1 MTIIAEAPTP
11 TKIVFGTD
19 GWRAKVAD
27 DYTFDAVRVC
37 AQSVAEWVVKNGGA
51 DRGVVI
57 GFDRR
62 FASEHF
68 AAAAAEVVAAHDVNV
83 HLATAAAP
91 TQSFSWAT
99 MRRKAKA
106 GIVITASHNPWTDN
120 GFKVKAPTGSAGGPD
135 MLKVIEQAIAASR
148 TVRISAPAAA
158 PLGALTLN
166 PLSVHGLC
174 EAVITIPAAAPRST
188 TSYELIWVGTA
199 WAA

>member
-1 MTIIAEAPTP
+1 MVAPHRARRLAPRYPRLLAFVRPAGSTSVN
-11 TKIVFGTD
+11 IVFGTD
-19 GWRAKVAD
+19 GWRARIAD
-27 DYTFDAVRVC
+27 EYTFDAVRVC

-99 MRRKAKA
+99 
-106 GIVITASHNPWTDN
+106 
-120 GFKVKAPTGSAGGPD
+120 
-135 MLKVIEQAIAASR
+135 
-148 TVRISAPAAA
+148 
-158 PLGALTLN
+158 
-166 PLSVHGLC
+166 
-174 EAVITIPAAAPRST
+174 
-188 TSYELIWVGTA
+188 
-199 WAA
+199 